1 MRPNLFQF
9 GSIQSAITTRGCH
22 ALDTASPM
30 FDKPEFL
37 KYSANNAIAE
47 FGDAF
52 ADVFDCEPEREQ
64 AGVFDLQA
72 IIKQSDADGSAALG
86 VIGMDDSIHNGF
98 TDSNHWIRPKVR
110 SFYRA
115 DDSLTSHVLP
125 QERNYFVGSSRKIRA
140 HFHGVEYPASVIA
153 GESANLNPCVRV
165 VIESISAEEKDT
177 PDSRNATALVA
188 RHDFQGL

>member
-1 MRPNLFQF
+1 
-9 GSIQSAITTRGCH
+9 
-22 ALDTASPM
+22 M
-30 FDKPEFL
+30 FDKPQFL
-37 KYSANNAIAE
+37 KHSANDTIAE

-72 IIKQSDADGSAALG
+72 IIKQRDADGRAALG

-98 TDSNHWIRPKVR
+98 TDGNHWIRPKVR

-115 DDSLTSHVLP
+115 DDGLTSHVLP
-125 QERNYFVGSSRKIRA
+125 QERNYFVGSSRKIRV

-153 GESANLNPCVRV
+153 GESA
-165 VIESISAEEKDT
+165 T
-177 PDSRNATALVA
+177 
-188 RHDFQGL
+188 